1 MNAQVKWKKQHSL
14 ERHAQQKVRFITPPP
29 YLPFR
34 SVLCSLF
41 VVSSLLHYFLSLS
54 LLLSFCFNLF
64 YPLAV
69 HRDQHVPRTQAGAI
83 SRRVRCHRRHCYPP
97 VQLYMRATCAGA
109 TQRKCQGSQQKNGSW
124 WIFLFNF
131 TFLEN
136 FFSSLMRK
144 SIPSWSSALRI
155 FTFFFLAY
163 LCL

>member
-1 MNAQVKWKKQHSL
+1 MEKTAQPRETRTAKSSIHNPAPVSPFPFCPLFSL
-14 ERHAQQKVRFITPPP
+14 RCQLIVT
-29 YLPFR
+29 
-34 SVLCSLF
+34 
-41 VVSSLLHYFLSLS
+41 LLLSLS

-83 SRRVRCHRRHCYPP
+83 SRRVRCHRRHCHPP